1 MSVAEK
7 RSLTNSN
14 LKQEEFIASRKE
26 QKKAKRRKGL
36 RAFLK
41 NKKLV
46 FGTVVLLVYIFV
58 AIFAP
63 MIAPYSYRELSTD
76 ILQKPSTAHLFGTDN
91 FGRDVFSRVVY
102 GSRISLSIAF
112 SCTVIGTVVGVILGL
127 ISGYVGGWLDV
138 ITMRISDLVMS
149 FPWVLMAVM
158 VTAIFGV
165 GLHVIVVTL
174 GLIYIPGSI
183 RLARSL
189 ALSIKS
195 KEYVDAAKVIG
206 ESRWSIMFRYIFPN
220 CFAPLL
226 VQATLRLSS
235 AVLSE
240 AAISYMGY
248 GTQPPSPSWGLLLSD
263 AQQFIWQAPYLS
275 IFPGLA
281 MVLLVLAGN
290 MFGDGLRDL
299 IDPRMRGKVL

>member
-1 MSVAEK
+1 MHTGRNVKENADLRQK
-7 RSLTNSN
+7 
-14 LKQEEFIASRKE
+14 EFALARKKE
-26 QKKAKRRKGL
+26 QQKKRQKNL
-36 RAFLK
+36 RAVLK
-41 NKKLV
+41 NKKLM
-46 FGTVVLLVYIFV
+46 FGTIVLLFYIII

-63 MIAPYSYRELSTD
+63 VIAPYSYRDLSND
-76 ILQKPSTAHLFGTDN
+76 ILQSPSAAHLFGTDN
-91 FGRDVFSRVVY
+91 FGRDLFSRIVY

-112 SCTVIGTVVGVILGL
+112 ACTVLGTVVGVILGL
-127 ISGYVGGWLDV
+127 LSGYIGGWFDV
-138 ITMRISDLVMS
+138 IIMRVSDLVMS

-158 VTAIFGV
+158 VTAILGS

-174 GLIYIPGSI
+174 GLVYIPGSI

-189 ALSIKS
+189 ALSTKN

-206 ESRWSIMFRYIFPN
+206 ESRWSILFRYIFPN

-226 VQATLRLSS
+226 VQATLRLSN

-240 AAISYMGY
+240 AAISYLGY
-248 GTQPPSPSWGLLLSD
+248 GTQPPSPSWGLLLAD
-263 AQQFIWQAPYLS
+263 AQQFMWQAPYLC

-281 MVLLVLAGN
+281 MVLLVLGGN
-290 MFGDGLRDL
+290 MFGDGLRDM

>member
-1 MSVAEK
+1 MISVGK
-7 RSLTNSN
+7 KSLKKSDSTWG
-14 LKQEEFIASRKE
+14 EFVASRKE
-26 QKKAKRRKGL
+26 QKKVKRRKAI
-36 RAFLK
+36 RAFFK

-46 FGTVVLLVYIFV
+46 FGSIVLLIYIFV

-63 MIAPYSYRELSTD
+63 VIAPYSYRELSND
-76 ILQKPSTAHLFGTDN
+76 ILQKPSAEHLFGTDN
-91 FGRDVFSRVVY
+91 FGRDLFSRVVY

-112 SCTVIGTVVGVILGL
+112 SCTILGTVVGVVLGL
-127 ISGYVGGWLDV
+127 LSGYVGGWFD
-138 ITMRISDLVMS
+138 IIIMRVSDIVMS

-165 GLHVIVVTL
+165 GLHVIVITL
-174 GLIYIPGSI
+174 GLVYIPGSI
-183 RLARSL
+183 RLARSMT
-189 ALSIKS
+189 LSIKNN
-195 KEYVDAAKVIG
+195 EYVDAARVIG
-206 ESRWSIMFRYIFPN
+206 ESKLSILFRYIFPN

-248 GTQPPSPSWGLLLSD
+248 GTQPPSPSWGLLLAD
-263 AQQFIWQAPYLS
+263 GQQFMWQAPYLS
-275 IFPGLA
+275 ILPGLA

-290 MFGDGLRDL
+290 LFGDGLRDM